1 MSNARIVNTPAQ
13 AIPQNGGAHNQT
25 SITTGAV
32 VQPFAVS
39 YPLLTDT
46 RHVMFQVGTASIR
59 VTFDGSSPTSTKGFE
74 YIAGSSGYLTRQM
87 ALAMK
92 AIGVSA
98 TATLESQELNYL

>member
-1 MSNARIVNTPAQ
+1 MANSRIVNTPAQ
-13 AIPQNGGAHNQT
+13 AIPQSAAAHTQT

-32 VQPFAVS
+32 VQPFTGILA
-39 YPLLTDT
+39 DT
-46 RHVMFQVGTASIR
+46 RHVMFQVGVASIR
-59 VTFDGSSPTSTKGFE
+59 VTFDGSSPTASKGFE